1 MKYFK
6 KVLIIVFFS
15 FFLSAC
21 SSQYEIKSESKK
33 KGLIKN
39 VPEWYINGK
48 QEDNKWLYEVATSIS
63 PDLELGKRKTILL
76 AKAKLGDRIK
86 GILQE
91 QSIIKLTEIGRN
103 NELSINSESKIEII
117 NTVKDVVLENYLIDK
132 SEVLR
137 SDNNSYRTYIRIKV
151 LKDNFF

>member
-1 MKYFK
+1 MLK
-6 KVLIIVFFS
+6 K
-15 FFLSAC
+15 
-21 SSQYEIKSESKK
+21 
-33 KGLIKN
+33 
-39 VPEWYINGK
+39 
-48 QEDNKWLYEVATSIS
+48 EDNKWLYEVATSIS

-91 QSIIKLTEIGRN
+91 QSIIKLTEIGKN
-103 NELSINSESKIEII
+103 NDLSINSESKIEII
-117 NTVKDVVLENYLIDK
+117 NTVKDVVLKNFLIDK

-151 LKDNFF
+151 LKDNFY

>member
-1 MKYFK
+1 MSFEQVK
-6 KVLIIVFFS
+6 KV
-15 FFLSAC
+15 
-21 SSQYEIKSESKK
+21 EDNGTIKIY
-33 KGLIKN
+33 KGELHCEDGPAILKTN
-39 VPEWYINGK
+39 GTKEWYINGK

>member
-1 MKYFK
+1 M
-6 KVLIIVFFS
+6 
-15 FFLSAC
+15 
-21 SSQYEIKSESKK
+21 
-33 KGLIKN
+33 
-39 VPEWYINGK
+39 
-48 QEDNKWLYEVATSIS
+48 
-63 PDLELGKRKTILL
+63 
-76 AKAKLGDRIK
+76 
-86 GILQE
+86 
-91 QSIIKLTEIGRN
+91 TEIGRN